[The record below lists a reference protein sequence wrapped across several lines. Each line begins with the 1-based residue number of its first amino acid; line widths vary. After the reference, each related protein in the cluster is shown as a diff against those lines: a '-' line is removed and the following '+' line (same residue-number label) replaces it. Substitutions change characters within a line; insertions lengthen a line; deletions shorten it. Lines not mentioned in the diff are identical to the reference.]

1 MAGGLP
7 AVMARGVPGPAAM
20 PAGAMA
26 SAEVAAA
33 EVVRR
38 VQPTEASESR
48 RADVIDYARR
58 IIGTALGC
66 EVFLFGSVP
75 LKTYLPDG
83 DIDLTVIGNT
93 SCDSTLIDDI
103 YYILGSGEQNTDAGF
118 EVKDLEHIDAE
129 VRLIKCT
136 IGNIIVDISFNQT
149 GGICALCFLE
159 LVDRKVGKNH
169 LFKRSIIL
177 IKAWCY
183 YESRL
188 LGAHHGL
195 ISTYALEILIL
206 YVFNLF
212 HKSLHGPLE
221 VLYRFL
227 EYFSKFDWDNYCISL
242 NGPVAVSSLPNLIVE
257 GTSIPRDDFLFDKE
271 FLENSVEKAYLPPR
285 NFDACCTKFRLKY
298 LNIIDPLKECNNLG
312 RSVNR
317 ANFNRIR
324 TAFSFGAR
332 KLGQILMLPSELI
345 PGDIYLFFKNSLEM
359 NESGVRADVAHVG
372 AFHCQPLFDSSSQ
385 LMDDISRVQ
394 ISYKQDQ
401 NLSPLCVSKS
411 LAKNRLSVKANVPT
425 QSECFSGDDSLEP
438 STDLSARSSHCAH
451 HKPKKHSHAFH
462 EYRNGARE
470 QYYVDHEMEG
480 QISRYTAES
489 YMDDKSPIQP
499 QIHANYSPR
508 ILNSIHGSD
517 LGLPKPDP
525 LSKNFFSG
533 ISLHVE
539 KHHLP
544 PLSLLNLP
552 DLSGDLESQLR
563 CLRQVQYDLEYLF
576 DELLQSVQEAFSD
589 GEVDNNLCN
598 ILNHS
603 ILLSTDMTLP
613 GLLLP
618 SYTETNGRKLSPVSS
633 HSTEVSQ
640 QSQDEDH
647 WGAAFELNA
656 CGIDVTPNGLS
667 PSYFADSDIAASW
680 CHSSEAVPT
689 MHGTGLYT
697 HEMHMTSLL
706 EKGKT
711 SINQPVKA
719 KSNHAA
725 VPKRSFVPYKKQVVS
740 DSMTN
745 EVSIGRPF
753 RIDNGLN
760 GYNCSGRETIEKYS
774 GPTRNGFVK
783 PHYEARHVR
792 RYNGDVCSNKSI
804 FPKRNYDTVMER
816 LRQASAK
823 HQPPEDQGTPDACTY
838 RINNLARKQIYDTR
852 KGHDILNQSTNG
864 RPTSEPL
871 ELHSSLRSKGFLKKN
886 LATKQHS
893 DNRSEHQSVVR
904 GARHA
909 PNGQVVNIPNG
920 SVKEVKPKE
929 QSVENGSKPRP
940 LLTNILIPHD
950 SGNRQRML
958 LAASTSHP
966 YFPIT
971 KGYSQP
977 GALDTQPDRIIEF
990 GSLGPFSLTSPS
1002 PEPNKA
1008 PSTHSSSKAPSTHSS
1023 SKASADASALALQ
1036 NHGAGATQSR
1046 PSGVYR
1052 IGDEDEFPPLHPKTR
1067 RDF

>member
-7 AVMARGVPGPAAM
+7 AVMARAVPVPAAI

-26 SAEVAAA
+26 AAEVAAA

-38 VQPTEASESR
+38 VHPTDASERR
-48 RADVIDYARR
+48 RAEVVEYARR
-58 IIGTALGC
+58 IVGTALGC
-66 EVFLFGSVP
+66 EVFVFGSVP

-93 SCDSTLIDDI
+93 SRNSTFIDDI
-103 YYILGSGEQNTDAGF
+103 YYILGSGEQNTDAEF

-206 YVFNLF
+206 YIFNLF

-257 GTSIPRDDFLFDKE
+257 GTNVPGDDLLFDKE
-271 FLENSVEKAYLPPR
+271 FLEESVEKAFVQPR
-285 NFDACCTKFRLKY
+285 NFDARCTKFRVKH

-332 KLGQILMLPSELI
+332 KLGQILMLQPELI
-345 PGDIYLFFKNSLEM
+345 PGDIFVFFKNTLER
-359 NESGVRADVAHVG
+359 NESGVRADSAHVG
-372 AFHCQPLFDSSSQ
+372 ASHSQSFLDSSKQ
-385 LMDDISRVQ
+385 LVGDLSCMHIS
-394 ISYKQDQ
+394 SKKDQ
-401 NLSPLCVSKS
+401 NLSPLCVAKS
-411 LAKNRLSVKANVPT
+411 LAKNRSSVKVNVPT
-425 QSECFSGDDSLEP
+425 QGGCFSGDDSLP
-438 STDLSARSSHCAH
+438 PRIDLSARSSHCVH
-451 HKPKKHSHAFH
+451 DKPKKPSYVFH
-462 EYRNGARE
+462 EYRNGASE
-470 QYYVDHEMEG
+470 QYYAGHEMEG
-480 QISRYTAES
+480 QVSRHTAETS
-489 YMDDKSPIQP
+489 MDDKSLLQP

-508 ILNSIHGSD
+508 ILNSTDSSY
-517 LGLPKPDP
+517 LRLPKPGP
-525 LSKNFFSG
+525 VNKKKLNG

-563 CLRQVQYDLEYLF
+563 CLRQVQYNLEYLF
-576 DELLQSVQEAFSD
+576 DELLQPVKEASSD
-589 GEVDNNLCN
+589 GNVDQDLFD
-598 ILNHS
+598 ILNRS

-613 GLLLP
+613 GLMLP
-618 SYTETNGRKLSPVSS
+618 SYTETDGRKLSPVSS

-647 WGAAFELNA
+647 WGAVFDLNA
-656 CGIDVTPNGLS
+656 CGIDVPSNGLS
-667 PSYFADSDIAASW
+667 PSYFADSDISVSW
-680 CHSSEAVPT
+680 CPTLEAVPT

-697 HEMHMTSLL
+697 REKHMASIR
-706 EKGKT
+706 ENGKT
-711 SINQPVKA
+711 LINQSVKT
-719 KSNHAA
+719 KNSHAT
-725 VPKRSFVPYKKQVVS
+725 VPRRSFVPYKEQVAP
-740 DSMTN
+740 DSVTN
-745 EVSIGRPF
+745 GVRISQPL

-760 GYNCSGRETIEKYS
+760 GYNCSGRETIEKH
-774 GPTRNGFVK
+774 NGQTHNGCVK
-783 PHYEARHVR
+783 PHYEAMHVQ
-792 RYNGDVCSNKSI
+792 RYYGDVCSNKS
-804 FPKRNYDTVMER
+804 FLQKQNYNTGMECVR
-816 LRQASAK
+816 PASAE
-823 HQPPEDQGTPDACTY
+823 HQQPEVQGTPDAGAY
-838 RINNLARKQIYDTR
+838 LNNTLAGKKIYDTR
-852 KGHDILNQSTNG
+852 KGHDILNQSMN
-864 RPTSEPL
+864 RRLTSEPL
-871 ELHSSLRSKGFLKKN
+871 RPQSNAQSRGFSKKN
-886 LATKQHS
+886 SATKINC
-893 DNRSEHQSVVR
+893 DNRSEHLSSVR
-904 GARHA
+904 GTRHV

-920 SVKEVKPKE
+920 SVKEVKLNE
-929 QSVENGSKPRP
+929 GVIANGSKPRP
-940 LLTNILIPHD
+940 LLPNIVIPHD
-950 SGNRQRML
+950 SGNSQRML
-958 LAASTSHP
+958 LASSTSRP
-966 YFPIT
+966 FFPAR

-977 GALDTQPDRIIEF
+977 GALNTEPDRIIEF

-1002 PEPNKA
+1002 PKSDKA
-1008 PSTHSSSKAPSTHSS
+1008 PSTPSS
-1023 SKASADASALALQ
+1023 SKASADSASVLPS
-1036 NHGAGATQSR
+1036 NGASSTQSR
-1046 PSGVYR
+1046 SSGCYR
-1052 IGDEDEFPPLHPKTR
+1052 IEDEDQFPPLLARTR
-1067 RDF
+1067 KDLQ